1 MAEMGGWWQGFE
13 ECWSTGYTPGEW
25 QESGK
30 GIEGE
35 LFREGSQGSE

>member
-1 MAEMGGWWQGFE
+1 VWGKKITEGKVE
-13 ECWSTGYTPGEW
+13 ECWPTGYTPGEW